1 MKSVRALPERRRS
14 AGGRHAAEPTAPTDR
29 LRPRPRPQGRRAA
42 ARPASPLASLA
53 STSLASARHV
63 ADESVATP
71 AVQRAAKGAVVTA
84 LVVGLTA
91 TVASATTAEGP
102 EQQDRGLVLRAEAA
116 RLRAQNMAE
125 ARDEVAGAALT
136 AVAVAEAAK
145 VKASAAKL
153 DDERVAELEAATE
166 RLNQLL
172 ADVPEVARS
181 ADVSRSEKRGTSESA
196 TTKAPAAPTPSA
208 TPAAPATPPAT
219 QAPATDDTL
228 AALRSATAAP
238 TPEAGAAQA
247 DEADEAT
254 ASAAATPEP
263 GATSPTTTDVAT
275 DEPTA
280 LADQQLEEVAPEDVV
295 LPVADGPEDEV
306 TQQLREAAQALL
318 ALTAQLADDT
328 EQAEEAAAKAAAKKA
343 AERKKAEAAARE
355 KAAEERAAAQRAAW
369 KRSLLGYANG
379 QIPSS
384 ALCDVSF
391 DSAVQLRCDAAEAL
405 DELNTAFRQEF
416 GHDIA
421 ITDSYR
427 SYAQQVVCRATKGF
441 WCAQPGTSNHGGGV
455 AVDLSSGIDSFGS
468 ATHRWMV
475 AHAHEYGWVHP
486 DWARAG
492 GSKPEPWHW
501 EYVG

>member
-1 MKSVRALPERRRS
+1 M
-14 AGGRHAAEPTAPTDR
+14 
-29 LRPRPRPQGRRAA
+29 
-42 ARPASPLASLA
+42 
-53 STSLASARHV
+53 
-63 ADESVATP
+63 
-71 AVQRAAKGAVVTA
+71 QRAAKGAVVTA

-91 TVASATTAEGP
+91 TVAGATTAEGDGR
-102 EQQDRGLVLRAEAA
+102 DRGLVLRAEAA
-116 RLRAQNMAE
+116 RLRAQTMAE
-125 ARDEVAGAALT
+125 ARGEVAGAALT

-145 VKASAAKL
+145 VKAAAAKL
-153 DDERVAELEAATE
+153 DDDRVAELEAATE
-166 RLNQLL
+166 RLNALL

-181 ADVSRSEKRGTSESA
+181 ADVSRRGA
-196 TTKAPAAPTPSA
+196 GRAAGGNAPTGDSA
-208 TPAAPATPPAT
+208 GDA
-219 QAPATDDTL
+219 L
-228 AALRSATAAP
+228 AALRSATGADRTPAAEPSTPATPTAPAQEADTTDEPTTDPTSTSSAGADP
-238 TPEAGAAQA
+238 TP
-247 DEADEAT
+247 DPTPDPSAT
-254 ASAAATPEP
+254 GPS
-263 GATSPTTTDVAT
+263 TTDVAT
-275 DEPTA
+275 DEPTT
-280 LADQQLEEVAPEDVV
+280 LAEDQLEQVAPEDVV
-295 LPVADGPEDEV
+295 LPAVDGPEDEV

-318 ALTAQLADDT
+318 ALTAQVADDA
-328 EQAEEAAAKAAAKKA
+328 QAAQEAADKAAAEKA
-343 AERKKAEAAARE
+343 AKRKKAEAAERTRVAEE
-355 KAAEERAAAQRAAW
+355 KAEARRAAW
-369 KRSLLGYANG
+369 KESLRGYANG
-379 QIPSS
+379 RIPSS

-391 DSAVQLRCDAAEAL
+391 DSAVKLRCDAAEAL
-405 DELNTAFRQEF
+405 EDLNTAFRKEF